1 MTRGQPR
8 RPLNE
13 EIRDLQLELEA
24 LTIRLAVLE
33 DRADDAQQRPLIIG
47 DRVSFQIAGRYAEGV
62 IIGSTAQRVRIRA
75 NSTLQVYLRAEH
87 NVRRLA

>member
-33 DRADDAQQRPLIIG
+33 DRADDAQQRSLTIG

-75 NSTLQVYLRAEH
+75 NGTLQVYLRAEH